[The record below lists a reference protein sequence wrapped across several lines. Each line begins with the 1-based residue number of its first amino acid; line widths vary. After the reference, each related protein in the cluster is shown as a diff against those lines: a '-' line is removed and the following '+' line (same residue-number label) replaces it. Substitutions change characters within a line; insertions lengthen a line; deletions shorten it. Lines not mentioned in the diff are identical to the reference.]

1 MTDRQVFADETSRRA
16 RWVILVELCF
26 GLAAV
31 AMAAFVAYALL
42 SSALVA
48 G

>member
-1 MTDRQVFADETSRRA
+1 MGDRQVFGDTSGRRA
-16 RWVILVELCF
+16 RWVIFFEIAL

-31 AMAAFVAYALL
+31 AMAALVTLALL
-42 SSALVA
+42 TT